1 MNTSARWF
9 TILFVVI
16 MAVTC
21 LWIIVWVPVNAL
33 LDFRLSEAAMDLET
47 SQGRERKQ
55 DYEYAQVSET
65 LPLTQQEL
73 AEAGP
78 RAELLLEEVTELKA
92 RRKELRAEKKRLEE
106 LLDASK
112 QEGDTPVTKDG
123 KHE

>member
-1 MNTSARWF
+1 
-9 TILFVVI
+9 